1 MRVLHPPTLF
11 HHLDIPNMFGCFA
24 ADKIKLIHQ
33 IMESKPQNHR
43 RWKGPPGY
51 HLVQHSR

>member
-43 RWKGPPGY
+43 RWKGP
-51 HLVQHSR
+51 LDII